1 VFPGSLRGRLLWW
14 LLLPLAAFVSI
25 SGAISFRNAQ
35 ATADLV
41 QDNALVSSM
50 RIIGEDIDW
59 DNGSVV
65 VQIPPA
71 ALELFES
78 PEQDSVFYRVEA
90 SGHRLLA
97 GSPELPLPRRSGY
110 GPMLYSTHLE
120 DGRAVRA
127 VAYVRQLYDSGR
139 TEEVIVAV
147 AKTEGSRNAMVWQLL
162 RPQLLGEVLTLLLAM
177 VFVYLGL
184 TFELRPL
191 MKVKDDVADRNPSQ
205 LEPIRV
211 QRLHVELRPIVD
223 AINQCIA
230 RMGQQAATQRQ
241 FISDAAHQ
249 LRTPLTLLDAQIQF
263 ARQRENRDVPLA
275 EALAG
280 MHKSSRRMTTLTN
293 KLLLLAQAESAA
305 PSRVQECVDL
315 VALIAGVLEALIAF
329 AQAREIDL
337 GAELEDSLYV
347 TGDEALTAALVT
359 NLVDNALR
367 YTQTGGRVTV
377 EAYRRQDMA
386 IVRVVD
392 NGPGITADARAR
404 VFERFYRASSHAD
417 GTGLGL
423 PIVRE
428 IAHRQGGAVTLDAGE
443 GGVGLVAIV
452 EIPLWR
458 AVIRPAASRDETGE
472 APREATHE
480 HARSET

>member
-1 VFPGSLRGRLLWW
+1 MFSGSLRGRLLWW

-25 SGAISFRNAQ
+25 SGAISFHFAQ

-41 QDNALVSSM
+41 QDNALQSSM

-59 DNGSVV
+59 DNGSVSIQV
-65 VQIPPA
+65 PPA

-97 GSPELPLPRRSGY
+97 GTPDLPLPAHLSDS
-110 GPMLYSTHLE
+110 PTLYATHLD
-120 DGRAVRA
+120 DGRSARA

-139 TEEVIVAV
+139 NEEVIVAV
-147 AKTEGSRNAMVWQLL
+147 AKTEGSRDAMLWRLL
-162 RPQLLGEVLTLLLAM
+162 RPQLSSEVLTLVLAV

-184 TFELRPL
+184 TFELLPL
-191 MKVKDDVADRNPSQ
+191 MKVKDDVADRNALQ

-211 QRLHVELRPIVD
+211 ARLHVELRPIVD

-249 LRTPLTLLDAQIQF
+249 LRTPLALLLAQIQF
-263 ARQRENRDVPLA
+263 ARQRDNRDLPLA

-280 MHKSSRRMTTLTN
+280 MHKSSRKLTTLTN

-305 PSRVQECVDL
+305 PSDAGERIDL
-315 VALIAGVLEALIAF
+315 SALIAGVLEELIAF
-329 AQAREIDL
+329 AQARDIDL
-337 GAELEDSLYV
+337 GAELEDGLYV
-347 TGDEALTAALVT
+347 RGDEALSAALVT

-367 YTQTGGRVTV
+367 YTQAGGRVTV
-377 EAYRRQDMA
+377 QTQRRDEMA
-386 IVRVVD
+386 IVRVID
-392 NGPGITADARAR
+392 NGPGLSAEARER
-404 VFERFYRASSHAD
+404 VFERFYRGSNHAD

-428 IAHRQGGAVTLDAGE
+428 IAHRQGGTVSLGPGE
-443 GGVGLVAIV
+443 GGAGLVVAV
-452 EIPLWR
+452 AMRLWMGQLDDWADALR
-458 AVIRPAASRDETGE
+458 GQQKE
-472 APREATHE
+472 
-480 HARSET
+480 

>member
-1 VFPGSLRGRLLWW
+1 MFSGSLRGRLLWW

-25 SGAISFRNAQ
+25 SVVISYRFAHT
-35 ATADLV
+35 TADLV
-41 QDNALVSSM
+41 QDNALLSSM

-59 DNGSVV
+59 DNGSVSI
-65 VQIPPA
+65 QIPPA

-78 PEQDSVFYRVEA
+78 PEQDTVFYRVEA
-90 SGHRLLA
+90 KGNRLLA
-97 GSPELPLPRRSGY
+97 GSPDLPLPPHVSDS
-110 GPMLYSTHLE
+110 PTLYSTHFA
-120 DGRAVRA
+120 DGSPARA
-127 VAYVRQLYDSGR
+127 VAYARQLYDSGH

-147 AKTEGSRNAMVWQLL
+147 AKTEGSRDAMVWRLL
-162 RPQLLGEVLTLLLAM
+162 RPQLSGEVLTLVLAM

-191 MKVKDDVADRNPSQ
+191 MKVKDDVADRNASQ

-211 QRLHVELRPIVD
+211 ARLHVELRPIVE

-249 LRTPLTLLDAQIQF
+249 LRTPLALLAAQIQF
-263 ARQRENRDVPLA
+263 ARQRDSRDAPLG

-280 MHKSSRRMTTLTN
+280 MHKSSRKLTTLTN

-305 PSRVQECVDL
+305 PANAGERIDL
-315 VALIAGVLEALIAF
+315 SALIAGVLEELIAF
-329 AQAREIDL
+329 AQSREIDL
-337 GAELEDSLYV
+337 GAELEDGLSV

-367 YTQTGGRVTV
+367 YTQAGGRVTV
-377 EAYRRQDMA
+377 QTQRRDEMA
-386 IVRVVD
+386 IVRVID
-392 NGPGITADARAR
+392 NGPGIRAEARER
-404 VFERFYRASSHAD
+404 VFERFYRASAHAE

-428 IAHRQGGAVTLDAGE
+428 IAHRQGGSVTLESND
-443 GGVGLVAIV
+443 GGAGLVATV
-452 EIPLWR
+452 EMPLWM
-458 AVIRPAASRDETGE
+458 S
-472 APREATHE
+472 AT
-480 HARSET
+480 

>member
-1 VFPGSLRGRLLWW
+1 MFSGSLRGRLLWW

-25 SGAISFRNAQ
+25 SGLISYRNAQ
-35 ATADLV
+35 TTADLV
-41 QDNALVSSM
+41 QDNALLSSM

-59 DNGSVV
+59 DNGSVSIQV
-65 VQIPPA
+65 PPA

-97 GSPELPLPRRSGY
+97 GSPELPVPRGA
-110 GPMLYSTHLE
+110 GDVPMLYYTHLD
-120 DGRAVRA
+120 DGRPVRA
-127 VAYVRQLYDSGR
+127 AVYVRQLYDSGR

-147 AKTEGSRNAMVWQLL
+147 AKTEGSRDAMLWRLL
-162 RPQLLGEVLTLLLAM
+162 RPQLFGEVLTLVLAM

-191 MKVKDDVADRNPSQ
+191 MKVKDDVADRNASQ

-211 QRLHVELRPIVD
+211 VRLHVELRPIVD

-249 LRTPLTLLDAQIQF
+249 LRTPLALLVAQIQF
-263 ARQRENRDVPLA
+263 ARQRENRDAPLS

-280 MHKSSRRMTTLTN
+280 MHKSSHKLTTLTN

-305 PSRVQECVDL
+305 PPNTRERVDL
-315 VALIAGVLEALIAF
+315 SALIAGVLEELIAF
-329 AQAREIDL
+329 AQSREIDL

-377 EAYRRQDMA
+377 HAQRSNDRA
-386 IVRVVD
+386 IVRVID
-392 NGPGITADARAR
+392 NGPGIKAEARAR

-428 IAHRQGGAVTLDAGE
+428 IAHRQGGAVTLEPGE
-443 GGVGLVAIV
+443 GGVGLVATV
-452 EIPLWR
+452 EMRLW
-458 AVIRPAASRDETGE
+458 S
-472 APREATHE
+472 APV
-480 HARSET
+480 

>member
-1 VFPGSLRGRLLWW
+1 MFSGSLRGRLLWW

-25 SGAISFRNAQ
+25 SVVISYRFAQ
-35 ATADLV
+35 NTADLV
-41 QDNALVSSM
+41 QDNALLSSM

-59 DNGSVV
+59 DNGSVSI
-65 VQIPPA
+65 QIPPA

-97 GSPELPLPRRSGY
+97 GIPELPLPPHVSDK
-110 GPMLYSTHLE
+110 PALYSTRFA
-120 DGRAVRA
+120 DGRAARA
-127 VAYVRQLYDSGR
+127 VAYARQLYDSGH

-147 AKTEGSRNAMVWQLL
+147 AKTEGSRDAMVWRLL
-162 RPQLLGEVLTLLLAM
+162 RPQLSGEVLTLVLAM

-184 TFELRPL
+184 TFELLPL
-191 MKVKDDVADRNPSQ
+191 MKVKDDVADRNASQ

-211 QRLHVELRPIVD
+211 ARLHVELRPIVE

-249 LRTPLTLLDAQIQF
+249 LRTPLALLAAQIQF
-263 ARQRENRDVPLA
+263 ARQRDSRDAPLD

-280 MHKSSRRMTTLTN
+280 MHKSSRKLTTLTN

-305 PSRVQECVDL
+305 PLNVPERIDL
-315 VALIAGVLEALIAF
+315 SALIAGVLEELIAF
-329 AQAREIDL
+329 AQSREIDL
-337 GAELEDSLYV
+337 GAELEDGLYV

-367 YTQTGGRVTV
+367 YTQAGGRVTV
-377 EAYRRQDMA
+377 QTQRRDGMA
-386 IVRVVD
+386 IVRVID
-392 NGPGITADARAR
+392 NGPGIKADARER
-404 VFERFYRASSHAD
+404 VFERFYRASSHTE

-428 IAHRQGGAVTLDAGE
+428 IAHRQGGSVTLESNAG
-443 GGVGLVAIV
+443 GAGLVATV
-452 EIPLWR
+452 EMRLWL
-458 AVIRPAASRDETGE
+458 G
-472 APREATHE
+472 AT
-480 HARSET
+480 

>member
-1 VFPGSLRGRLLWW
+1 VFSGSLRGRLLWW

-25 SGAISFRNAQ
+25 SGLISYRNAQ
-35 ATADLV
+35 TTADLV
-41 QDNALVSSM
+41 QDNALLSSM

-59 DNGSVV
+59 DNGSVSI
-65 VQIPPA
+65 QIPPA

-90 SGHRLLA
+90 SGHRLVA
-97 GSPELPLPRRSGY
+97 GIPGLSVPRGVSDV
-110 GPMLYSTHLE
+110 PMLYYTHLD
-120 DGRAVRA
+120 DGRPMRA
-127 VAYVRQLYDSGR
+127 AAYVRQLYDSGR
-139 TEEVIVAV
+139 TESVIVAV
-147 AKTEGSRNAMVWQLL
+147 AKTEGSRDAMLWRLL
-162 RPQLLGEVLTLLLAM
+162 RPQLFGEVLTLVLAM

-191 MKVKDDVADRNPSQ
+191 MKVKDDVADRNASQ

-211 QRLHVELRPIVD
+211 ARLHVELRPIVE

-249 LRTPLTLLDAQIQF
+249 LRTPLALLVAQIQF
-263 ARQRENRDVPLA
+263 ARQRENHDVPLS

-280 MHKSSRRMTTLTN
+280 MHKSSRKLTTLTN
-293 KLLLLAQAESAA
+293 KLLLLAQAESAV
-305 PSRVQECVDL
+305 PSSTREKVDL
-315 VALIAGVLEALIAF
+315 SALIAGVLEELIAF
-329 AQAREIDL
+329 AQSREIDL
-337 GAELEDSLYV
+337 GAELEDGLYV

-367 YTQTGGRVTV
+367 YTQPGGRVTV
-377 EAYRRQDMA
+377 HAERSHDQA
-386 IVRVVD
+386 IVRVID
-392 NGPGITADARAR
+392 NGPGIGAEARTR

-428 IAHRQGGAVTLDAGE
+428 IAHRQGGTVTLEPGE
-443 GGVGLVAIV
+443 GGIGLVATV
-452 EIPLWR
+452 EMRLWS
-458 AVIRPAASRDETGE
+458 AA
-472 APREATHE
+472 A
-480 HARSET
+480 

>member
-1 VFPGSLRGRLLWW
+1 
-14 LLLPLAAFVSI
+14 LLPLAAFVSI
-25 SGAISFRNAQ
+25 SGVISYRLAQ
-35 ATADLV
+35 TTADLV
-41 QDNALVSSM
+41 QDNALLSSM

-59 DNGSVV
+59 DNGSVSI
-65 VQIPPA
+65 QIPPA

-97 GSPELPLPRRSGY
+97 GIPELPLPPRAGDR
-110 GPMLYSTHLE
+110 PTLYSTRLE
-120 DGRAVRA
+120 DGRTVRA

-139 TEEVIVAV
+139 REEVVVAV
-147 AKTEGSRNAMVWQLL
+147 AKTEGSRDAMVWRLL
-162 RPQLLGEVLTLLLAM
+162 RPQLFGEVLTLVLAM

-211 QRLHVELRPIVD
+211 ARLHVELRPIVE

-249 LRTPLTLLDAQIQF
+249 LRTPLALLLAQIQF
-263 ARQRENRDVPLA
+263 ARQRDNRDVPLA

-280 MHKSSRRMTTLTN
+280 MHKSSRKLTTLTN

-305 PSRVQECVDL
+305 PSTTRERVDL
-315 VALIAGVLEALIAF
+315 SALIAGVLEELIAF
-329 AQAREIDL
+329 AQSHEIDL
-337 GAELEDSLYV
+337 GAELEDGLFV

-367 YTQTGGRVTV
+367 YTQPGGRVTV
-377 EAYRRQDMA
+377 QTQRGNGMA
-386 IVRVVD
+386 IVRVID
-392 NGPGITADARAR
+392 NGPGIKAEARER

-428 IAHRQGGAVTLDAGE
+428 IAHRQGGTVTLE
-443 GGVGLVAIV
+443 SNKGGAGLVATV
-452 EIPLWR
+452 EMRLW
-458 AVIRPAASRDETGE
+458 AG
-472 APREATHE
+472 AT
-480 HARSET
+480 

>member
-1 VFPGSLRGRLLWW
+1 MFSGSLRGRLLWW

-25 SGAISFRNAQ
+25 SVVISYRFAQ
-35 ATADLV
+35 NTADLV
-41 QDNALVSSM
+41 QDHALLSSM
-50 RIIGEDIDW
+50 RIIGEDVDW
-59 DNGSVV
+59 DNGSVSI
-65 VQIPPA
+65 QIPPA

-78 PEQDSVFYRVEA
+78 PEQDTVFYRVEA

-97 GSPELPLPRRSGY
+97 GIPELPLPPHVSDK
-110 GPMLYSTHLE
+110 PTLYATHFT
-120 DGRAVRA
+120 DGRAARA
-127 VAYVRQLYDSGR
+127 VAYARQLYDSGH

-147 AKTEGSRNAMVWQLL
+147 AKTEGSRDAMVWRLL
-162 RPQLLGEVLTLLLAM
+162 RPQLSGEVLTLVLAM

-184 TFELRPL
+184 TFELLPL
-191 MKVKDDVADRNPSQ
+191 MKVKDDVADRNASQ

-211 QRLHVELRPIVD
+211 ARLHVELRPIVD

-249 LRTPLTLLDAQIQF
+249 LRTPLALLVAQIQF
-263 ARQRENRDVPLA
+263 ARQRDSRDARLD

-280 MHKSSRRMTTLTN
+280 MHKSSRKLTTLTN

-305 PSRVQECVDL
+305 PLSVPERIDL
-315 VALIAGVLEALIAF
+315 SALIAGVLEELIAF
-329 AQAREIDL
+329 AQSREIDL
-337 GAELEDSLYV
+337 GAELEDGLYV

-367 YTQTGGRVTV
+367 YTQAGGRVTV
-377 EAYRRQDMA
+377 QTQRRDAMA
-386 IVRVVD
+386 IVRVID
-392 NGPGITADARAR
+392 NGPGIKADARER
-404 VFERFYRASSHAD
+404 VFERFYRASSHAE

-428 IAHRQGGAVTLDAGE
+428 IAHRQGGSVTLESNAG
-443 GGVGLVAIV
+443 GAGLVATV
-452 EIPLWR
+452 EMRLWL
-458 AVIRPAASRDETGE
+458 G
-472 APREATHE
+472 AT
-480 HARSET
+480 

>member
-1 VFPGSLRGRLLWW
+1 MFSGSLRGRLLWW

-25 SGAISFRNAQ
+25 SGAISYRFAQ
-35 ATADLV
+35 TTADLV
-41 QDNALVSSM
+41 QDNALLSSM

-59 DNGSVV
+59 DNGSVSIQV
-65 VQIPPA
+65 PPA

-78 PEQDSVFYRVEA
+78 PEQDVVFYRVEA

-97 GSPELPLPRRSGY
+97 GNPELPLPPHAGDA
-110 GPMLYSTHLE
+110 PTLYSTRLE
-120 DGRAVRA
+120 DGRAMRA

-139 TEEVIVAV
+139 NEEVVVAV
-147 AKTEGSRNAMVWQLL
+147 AKTEGSRDAMLWHLL
-162 RPQLLGEVLTLLLAM
+162 RPQLFSEVLTLVLAM

-184 TFELRPL
+184 TFELLPL
-191 MKVKDDVADRNPSQ
+191 MKVKDDVADRKPSQ

-211 QRLHVELRPIVD
+211 ARLHVELRPIVE

-249 LRTPLTLLDAQIQF
+249 LRTPLALLVAQIQF
-263 ARQRENRDVPLA
+263 AQQRDNRDAPLA

-280 MHKSSRRMTTLTN
+280 MHKSSRKLTTLTN

-305 PSRVQECVDL
+305 PSGSRERVDL
-315 VALIAGVLEALIAF
+315 HELTAGVLEELIAF
-329 AQAREIDL
+329 AQSRDIDL
-337 GAELEDSLYV
+337 GAELEDDLFV

-367 YTQTGGRVTV
+367 YTQPGGRVTV
-377 EAYRRQDMA
+377 QTQRCHDMA
-386 IVRVVD
+386 IVRVID
-392 NGPGITADARAR
+392 NGPGIEAEARAR
-404 VFERFYRASSHAD
+404 VFERFYRASNHAE

-428 IAHRQGGAVTLDAGE
+428 IAHRQGGTVTLESNEDGI
-443 GGVGLVAIV
+443 GLVATV
-452 EIPLWR
+452 EMRVW
-458 AVIRPAASRDETGE
+458 AG
-472 APREATHE
+472 AT
-480 HARSET
+480 

>member
-1 VFPGSLRGRLLWW
+1 MFSGSLRGRLLWW

-25 SGAISFRNAQ
+25 SGMISYRNAQ
-35 ATADLV
+35 TTADLV
-41 QDNALVSSM
+41 QDNALLSSI

-59 DNGSVV
+59 DNGNVS

-90 SGHRLLA
+90 SGRRLLA
-97 GSPELPLPRRSGY
+97 GSLELPVPRGA
-110 GPMLYSTHLE
+110 GDVPMVYSTHLA

-127 VAYVRQLYDSGR
+127 ATYVRQLYDSGR
-139 TEEVIVAV
+139 TEEVVVAV
-147 AKTEGSRNAMVWQLL
+147 AKTEGSRDAMVWRLL
-162 RPQLLGEVLTLLLAM
+162 RPQLFGEVLTLVLAM

-191 MKVKDDVADRNPSQ
+191 MKVKDDVADRNASQ

-211 QRLHVELRPIVD
+211 ARLHVELRPIVE

-249 LRTPLTLLDAQIQF
+249 LRTPLALLVAQIQF
-263 ARQRENRDVPLA
+263 ARQRENRDVPLT

-280 MHKSSRRMTTLTN
+280 MHKSSRKLTTLTN

-305 PSRVQECVDL
+305 PSNTRERVDL
-315 VALIAGVLEALIAF
+315 SALIAGVLEELIAF
-329 AQAREIDL
+329 AQSRAIDL
-337 GAELEDSLYV
+337 GAELEDGLYV

-367 YTQTGGRVTV
+367 YTQPGGRVTV
-377 EAYRRQDMA
+377 HTERSNDRA
-386 IVRVVD
+386 IVRVID
-392 NGPGITADARAR
+392 NGPGLKAEARAR
-404 VFERFYRASSHAD
+404 VFERFYRASSHAE

-428 IAHRQGGAVTLDAGE
+428 IAHRQGGTVTLEPGE
-443 GGVGLVAIV
+443 DGVGLIATV
-452 EIPLWR
+452 EMRLWSA
-458 AVIRPAASRDETGE
+458 AV
-472 APREATHE
+472 
-480 HARSET
+480 

>member
-1 VFPGSLRGRLLWW
+1 MFSGSLRGRLLWW

-25 SGAISFRNAQ
+25 SGMISYRNAQ
-35 ATADLV
+35 TTADLV
-41 QDNALVSSM
+41 QDNALLSSM

-59 DNGSVV
+59 DNGNVSI
-65 VQIPPA
+65 QIPPA

-78 PEQDSVFYRVEA
+78 PEQDNVYYRVEA

-97 GSPELPLPRRSGY
+97 GNLELPVPRGA
-110 GPMLYSTHLE
+110 GDVPMLYATHLD

-127 VAYVRQLYDSGR
+127 AAYVRQLYDSGR
-139 TEEVIVAV
+139 TEEVVVVV
-147 AKTEGSRNAMVWQLL
+147 AKTEGSRDAMVWRLL
-162 RPQLLGEVLTLLLAM
+162 RPQLFGEVLTLVLAM

-191 MKVKDDVADRNPSQ
+191 MKVKDDVADRNASQ

-211 QRLHVELRPIVD
+211 ARLHVELRPIVE

-249 LRTPLTLLDAQIQF
+249 LRTPLALLVAQIQF
-263 ARQRENRDVPLA
+263 ARQRENRDVPLT

-280 MHKSSRRMTTLTN
+280 MHKSSRKLTTLTN

-305 PSRVQECVDL
+305 LSNARERVDL
-315 VALIAGVLEALIAF
+315 SALIASVLEELIAF
-329 AQAREIDL
+329 AQSREIDL
-337 GAELEDSLYV
+337 GAELEDGLYV

-367 YTQTGGRVTV
+367 YTQPGGRVTV
-377 EAYRRQDMA
+377 HTRRDNDRA
-386 IVRVVD
+386 IVRVID
-392 NGPGITADARAR
+392 NGPGIRVEARAR

-428 IAHRQGGAVTLDAGE
+428 IAYRQGGTVTLEPGE
-443 GGVGLVAIV
+443 GGVGLVVTV
-452 EIPLWR
+452 EMRLWSA
-458 AVIRPAASRDETGE
+458 AV
-472 APREATHE
+472 
-480 HARSET
+480 

>member
-1 VFPGSLRGRLLWW
+1 MFSGSLRGRLLWW

-25 SGAISFRNAQ
+25 SVAISYRFAQ
-35 ATADLV
+35 TTADLV
-41 QDNALVSSM
+41 QDNALLSSM

-59 DNGSVV
+59 DDSSVSLQV
-65 VQIPPA
+65 PPA

-97 GSPELPLPRRSGY
+97 GSPDLPLPPHVSDS
-110 GPMLYSTHLE
+110 PTLYSTHFD
-120 DGRAVRA
+120 DGREARA

-147 AKTEGSRNAMVWQLL
+147 AKTEGSRDAMVWRLL
-162 RPQLLGEVLTLLLAM
+162 RPQLSGEVLTLVLAM

-184 TFELRPL
+184 TFELLPL
-191 MKVKDDVADRNPSQ
+191 MKVKDDVADRNASQ

-211 QRLHVELRPIVD
+211 ARLHVELRPIVE

-249 LRTPLTLLDAQIQF
+249 LRTPLALLVAQIQF
-263 ARQRENRDVPLA
+263 ARQRDNRDAPLA

-280 MHKSSRRMTTLTN
+280 MHKSSRKLTTLTN
-293 KLLLLAQAESAA
+293 KLLLLAQAESVA
-305 PSRVQECVDL
+305 PSSARERIDL
-315 VALIAGVLEALIAF
+315 SALIAGVLEELIAF
-329 AQAREIDL
+329 AQSREIDL
-337 GAELEDSLYV
+337 GAELEDGLYV
-347 TGDEALTAALVT
+347 TGDEALTSALVT

-367 YTQTGGRVTV
+367 YTQAGGHVTV
-377 EAYRRQDMA
+377 QTRRRDEMA
-386 IVRVVD
+386 IVRVID
-392 NGPGITADARAR
+392 NGPGIKAEARER
-404 VFERFYRASSHAD
+404 VFERFYRASSHAE

-428 IAHRQGGAVTLDAGE
+428 IAQRQGGSVTLEPNED
-443 GGVGLVAIV
+443 GVGLVATV
-452 EIPLWR
+452 EMRLWMGSG
-458 AVIRPAASRDETGE
+458 AS
-472 APREATHE
+472 
-480 HARSET
+480 

>member
-1 VFPGSLRGRLLWW
+1 MFSGSLRGRLLWW
-14 LLLPLAAFVSI
+14 LLLPLAAFVSV
-25 SGAISFRNAQ
+25 SGMMSYRNAQ
-35 ATADLV
+35 TTADLV
-41 QDNALVSSM
+41 QDNALLSST

-59 DNGSVV
+59 DNGSVSI
-65 VQIPPA
+65 QIPPA

-97 GSPELPLPRRSGY
+97 GTPELPLPSHVGDT
-110 GPMLYSTHLE
+110 PKLYSTRLE
-120 DGRAVRA
+120 DGREVRA
-127 VAYVRQLYDSGR
+127 AIYVRQLYDAGR
-139 TEEVIVAV
+139 REDVIVAV
-147 AKTEGSRNAMVWQLL
+147 AKTEGSRDAMVWRLL
-162 RPQLLGEVLTLLLAM
+162 RPQLFGEVLTLVLAM

-205 LEPIRV
+205 LKPIRV
-211 QRLHVELRPIVD
+211 TRLHVELRPIVE

-249 LRTPLTLLDAQIQF
+249 MRTPLALLAAQIQF
-263 ARQRENRDVPLA
+263 ARQRENRDAPLT

-280 MHKSSRRMTTLTN
+280 MHKSSRKLTTLTN

-305 PSRVQECVDL
+305 PAGACERVDL
-315 VALIAGVLEALIAF
+315 SALIAGVLEELIAF
-329 AQAREIDL
+329 AQSREIDL
-337 GAELEDSLYV
+337 GAELEDGLIVS
-347 TGDEALTAALVT
+347 GDEALTAALVT

-367 YTQTGGRVTV
+367 YTQPGGRVTV
-377 EAYRRQDMA
+377 HTERSNDMA
-386 IVRVVD
+386 IVRVID
-392 NGPGITADARAR
+392 NGPGIKAEARPR
-404 VFERFYRASSHAD
+404 VFERFYRASNHAE

-428 IAHRQGGAVTLDAGE
+428 IAHRQGGTVTLDPGE
-443 GGVGLVAIV
+443 GGVGLVVTV
-452 EIPLWR
+452 EMRLWT
-458 AVIRPAASRDETGE
+458 AGPKYGAA
-472 APREATHE
+472 
-480 HARSET
+480 

>member
-1 VFPGSLRGRLLWW
+1 MFSGSLRGRLLWW

-25 SGAISFRNAQ
+25 SGLISYRNAQ
-35 ATADLV
+35 TTADLV
-41 QDNALVSSM
+41 QDNALLSSM

-59 DNGSVV
+59 DNGSVSIQV
-65 VQIPPA
+65 PPA

-78 PEQDSVFYRVEA
+78 PEQDSVYYRVEA

-97 GSPELPLPRRSGY
+97 GSLELPVPRGA
-110 GPMLYSTHLE
+110 GDVPMLYYTHLD
-120 DGRAVRA
+120 DGRPVRA
-127 VAYVRQLYDSGR
+127 AVYVRQLYDSGR

-147 AKTEGSRNAMVWQLL
+147 AKTEGSRDAMLWRLL
-162 RPQLLGEVLTLLLAM
+162 RPQLFGEVLTLVLAM

-191 MKVKDDVADRNPSQ
+191 MKVKDDVADRNASQ

-211 QRLHVELRPIVD
+211 VRLHVELRPIVD

-249 LRTPLTLLDAQIQF
+249 LRTPLALLVAQIQF
-263 ARQRENRDVPLA
+263 ARQRENRDAPLS

-280 MHKSSRRMTTLTN
+280 MHKSSHKLTTLTN

-305 PSRVQECVDL
+305 APNTRERVDL
-315 VALIAGVLEALIAF
+315 GALIAGVLEELIAF
-329 AQAREIDL
+329 AQSREIDL
-337 GAELEDSLYV
+337 GAELEDNLYV

-377 EAYRRQDMA
+377 HAKRSNDRA
-386 IVRVVD
+386 IVRVID
-392 NGPGITADARAR
+392 NGPGIKAEARAR

-428 IAHRQGGAVTLDAGE
+428 IAHRQGGAVTLEPGE
-443 GGVGLVAIV
+443 GGVGLVATV
-452 EIPLWR
+452 EMRLWSA
-458 AVIRPAASRDETGE
+458 AV
-472 APREATHE
+472 
-480 HARSET
+480 

>member
-1 VFPGSLRGRLLWW
+1 MFSGSLRGRLLWW

-25 SGAISFRNAQ
+25 SGMISYRNAQ
-35 ATADLV
+35 TTADLV
-41 QDNALVSSM
+41 QDNALLSSM

-59 DNGSVV
+59 DNGSVSI
-65 VQIPPA
+65 QIPPA

-97 GSPELPLPRRSGY
+97 GSLELPLPPHAGDS
-110 GPMLYSTHLE
+110 PTLYATRLE

-127 VAYVRQLYDSGR
+127 VAYARQLYDSGR
-139 TEEVIVAV
+139 TEEVVVAV
-147 AKTEGSRNAMVWQLL
+147 AKTEGSRDAMVWRLL
-162 RPQLLGEVLTLLLAM
+162 RPQLFGEVLTLVLAM

-184 TFELRPL
+184 TFELLPL

-211 QRLHVELRPIVD
+211 ARLHVELRPIVE

-249 LRTPLTLLDAQIQF
+249 MRTPLTLLVAQIQF
-263 ARQRENRDVPLA
+263 ARQRENRDAPLA

-280 MHKSSRRMTTLTN
+280 MHKSSRKLTTLTD

-305 PSRVQECVDL
+305 PAGARERVDL
-315 VALIAGVLEALIAF
+315 SALIAGVLEELIAF
-329 AQAREIDL
+329 AQSREIDL
-337 GAELEDSLYV
+337 GAELEDGLIV

-367 YTQTGGRVTV
+367 YTQAGGCVTV
-377 EAYRRQDMA
+377 QTSRYNDMA
-386 IVRVVD
+386 VVRVID
-392 NGPGITADARAR
+392 NGPGIKAEVRAR

-428 IAHRQGGAVTLDAGE
+428 IAHRQGGAVTLESGE
-443 GGVGLVAIV
+443 DGVGLVATV
-452 EIPLWR
+452 EMRLWT
-458 AVIRPAASRDETGE
+458 AAT
-472 APREATHE
+472 
-480 HARSET
+480 

>member
-1 VFPGSLRGRLLWW
+1 MFSGSLRGRLLWW

-25 SGAISFRNAQ
+25 SGMISYRNAQ
-35 ATADLV
+35 TTADLV
-41 QDNALVSSM
+41 QDNALLSSM

-59 DNGSVV
+59 DNGNVSI
-65 VQIPPA
+65 QIPPA

-78 PEQDSVFYRVEA
+78 PEQDNVYYRVEA
-90 SGHRLLA
+90 SGYRLLA
-97 GSPELPLPRRSGY
+97 GNLELPVPRGA
-110 GPMLYSTHLE
+110 GDVPMLYATHLD

-127 VAYVRQLYDSGR
+127 AAYVRQLYDSGR
-139 TEEVIVAV
+139 TEEVVVVV
-147 AKTEGSRNAMVWQLL
+147 AKTEGSRDAMVWRLL
-162 RPQLLGEVLTLLLAM
+162 RPQLFGEVLTLVLAM

-191 MKVKDDVADRNPSQ
+191 MKVKDDVADRNASQ

-211 QRLHVELRPIVD
+211 ARLHVELRPIVE

-249 LRTPLTLLDAQIQF
+249 LRTPLALLVAQIQF
-263 ARQRENRDVPLA
+263 ARQRENRDVPLT

-280 MHKSSRRMTTLTN
+280 MHKSSRKLTTLTN

-305 PSRVQECVDL
+305 LSNARERVDL
-315 VALIAGVLEALIAF
+315 SALIASVLEELIAF
-329 AQAREIDL
+329 AQSREIDL
-337 GAELEDSLYV
+337 GAELEDGLYV

-367 YTQTGGRVTV
+367 YTQPGGRVTV
-377 EAYRRQDMA
+377 HTRRDNDRA
-386 IVRVVD
+386 IVRVID
-392 NGPGITADARAR
+392 NGPGIRAEARAR

-428 IAHRQGGAVTLDAGE
+428 IAYRQGGTVTLEPGE
-443 GGVGLVAIV
+443 GGVGLVVTV
-452 EIPLWR
+452 EMRLWSA
-458 AVIRPAASRDETGE
+458 AV
-472 APREATHE
+472 
-480 HARSET
+480 

>member
-1 VFPGSLRGRLLWW
+1 MFSGSLRGRLLWW

-25 SGAISFRNAQ
+25 SGMISFRNAQ
-35 ATADLV
+35 TTADLV
-41 QDNALVSSM
+41 QDNALLSSM
-50 RIIGEDIDW
+50 RIIGEDVDW
-59 DNGSVV
+59 DNGNIVI
-65 VQIPPA
+65 QIPPA

-97 GSPELPLPRRSGY
+97 GTPDLPLPPGAGAGV
-110 GPMLYSTHLE
+110 GPRLYATHLD

-127 VAYVRQLYDSGR
+127 ATYVRQLYDSGR
-139 TEEVIVAV
+139 TEEVVVAV
-147 AKTEGSRNAMVWQLL
+147 AKTEGSRDAMVWRLL
-162 RPQLLGEVLTLLLAM
+162 RPQLFGEVLTLVLAM

-191 MKVKDDVADRNPSQ
+191 MKVKDDVEDRNPSQ

-211 QRLHVELRPIVD
+211 ARLHVELRPIVE

-230 RMGQQAATQRQ
+230 RMRQQATAQRQ

-263 ARQRENRDVPLA
+263 ARQRENRDARLA

-280 MHKSSRRMTTLTN
+280 MHKSSRKMTTLTN

-305 PSRVQECVDL
+305 PSKEHERVDL
-315 VALIAGVLEALIAF
+315 SALIAGVLEELIAF
-329 AQAREIDL
+329 AQSREIDL
-337 GAELEDSLYV
+337 GAELEDGLQV

-367 YTQTGGRVTV
+367 YTQAGGRVTV
-377 EAYRRQDMA
+377 QTQRSNDMA

-392 NGPGITADARAR
+392 NGPGIKAEARAR
-404 VFERFYRASSHAD
+404 VFERFYRASNHAD

-428 IAHRQGGAVTLDAGE
+428 IAHRQGGTVTLGPGE
-443 GGVGLVAIV
+443 DGVGLVATV
-452 EIPLWR
+452 EMRLWAA
-458 AVIRPAASRDETGE
+458 AVRNAARGDI
-472 APREATHE
+472 
-480 HARSET
+480 

>member
-1 VFPGSLRGRLLWW
+1 MFSGSLRGRLLWW

-25 SGAISFRNAQ
+25 SVVISYRFAQ
-35 ATADLV
+35 NTADLV
-41 QDNALVSSM
+41 QDNALLSSM

-59 DNGSVV
+59 DNGSVTI
-65 VQIPPA
+65 QIPPA

-78 PEQDSVFYRVEA
+78 PEQDTVFYRVEA

-97 GSPELPLPRRSGY
+97 GIPELQLPPHVSDK
-110 GPMLYSTHLE
+110 PTLYSTHFA
-120 DGRAVRA
+120 DGRAARA
-127 VAYVRQLYDSGR
+127 VAYARQLYDSGH

-147 AKTEGSRNAMVWQLL
+147 AKTEGSRDAMVWRLL
-162 RPQLLGEVLTLLLAM
+162 RPQLSGEVLTLVLAM

-184 TFELRPL
+184 TFELLPL
-191 MKVKDDVADRNPSQ
+191 MKVKDDVADRNASQ

-211 QRLHVELRPIVD
+211 ARLHVELRPIVE

-249 LRTPLTLLDAQIQF
+249 LRTPLALLAAQIQF
-263 ARQRENRDVPLA
+263 ARQRDSRDAPLA

-280 MHKSSRRMTTLTN
+280 MHKSSRKLTTLTN

-305 PSRVQECVDL
+305 PLNVPERIDL
-315 VALIAGVLEALIAF
+315 SALIAGVLEELIAF
-329 AQAREIDL
+329 AQSREIDL
-337 GAELEDSLYV
+337 GAELEDGLYV

-367 YTQTGGRVTV
+367 YTQAGGRVTV
-377 EAYRRQDMA
+377 QTQRREGMA
-386 IVRVVD
+386 IVRVID
-392 NGPGITADARAR
+392 NGPGIKADARER
-404 VFERFYRASSHAD
+404 VFERFYRASSHAE

-428 IAHRQGGAVTLDAGE
+428 IAHRQGGGVTLESNAG
-443 GGVGLVAIV
+443 GAGLVATV
-452 EIPLWR
+452 EMRLW
-458 AVIRPAASRDETGE
+458 IGAS
-472 APREATHE
+472 
-480 HARSET
+480 

>member
-1 VFPGSLRGRLLWW
+1 MFSGSLRGRLLWW

-25 SGAISFRNAQ
+25 SGVISYRNAQ
-35 ATADLV
+35 TTADLV
-41 QDNALVSSM
+41 QDNALLSSM

-59 DNGSVV
+59 DNGNVSI
-65 VQIPPA
+65 QIPPA

-97 GSPELPLPRRSGY
+97 GSLELPVPRGV
-110 GPMLYSTHLE
+110 GDFPMLYSTHLD
-120 DGRAVRA
+120 DGRPVRA
-127 VAYVRQLYDSGR
+127 VAYLRQLYDSGR
-139 TEEVIVAV
+139 TEEVVVAV
-147 AKTEGSRNAMVWQLL
+147 AKTEGSRDAMVWRLL
-162 RPQLLGEVLTLLLAM
+162 RPQLFGEVLTLVLAM

-191 MKVKDDVADRNPSQ
+191 MKVKDDVADRNASQ

-211 QRLHVELRPIVD
+211 ARLHVELRPIVE

-249 LRTPLTLLDAQIQF
+249 LRTPLALLVAQIQF
-263 ARQRENRDVPLA
+263 ARQRENRDVPLT

-280 MHKSSRRMTTLTN
+280 MHKSSRKLTTLTN

-305 PSRVQECVDL
+305 PSNTRERVDL
-315 VALIAGVLEALIAF
+315 SALIAGVLEELIAF
-329 AQAREIDL
+329 AQSREIDL
-337 GAELEDSLYV
+337 GAELEDGLYV

-367 YTQTGGRVTV
+367 YTQPGGCVTV
-377 EAYRRQDMA
+377 HTQRSHDRAT
-386 IVRVVD
+386 VRVLD
-392 NGPGITADARAR
+392 NGPGIKAEARAR
-404 VFERFYRASSHAD
+404 VFERFYRASNHAD

-428 IAHRQGGAVTLDAGE
+428 IAHRQGGTVTLEPGE
-443 GGVGLVAIV
+443 GGVGLVATV
-452 EIPLWR
+452 EMRLWSA
-458 AVIRPAASRDETGE
+458 AV
-472 APREATHE
+472 
-480 HARSET
+480 

>member
-1 VFPGSLRGRLLWW
+1 MFSGSLRGRLLWW

-25 SGAISFRNAQ
+25 SGMISYRNAQ
-35 ATADLV
+35 TTADLV
-41 QDNALVSSM
+41 QDNALLSSI

-59 DNGSVV
+59 DNGHVS

-97 GSPELPLPRRSGY
+97 GSPELPVPRGVSDV
-110 GPMLYSTHLE
+110 PMLYSTHLG

-127 VAYVRQLYDSGR
+127 ATYVRQLYDSGR
-139 TEEVIVAV
+139 TEEVVVAV
-147 AKTEGSRNAMVWQLL
+147 AKTEGSRDAMVWRLL
-162 RPQLLGEVLTLLLAM
+162 RPQLFGEVLTLVLAM

-191 MKVKDDVADRNPSQ
+191 MKVKDDVADRNASQ

-211 QRLHVELRPIVD
+211 ARLHVELRPIVE

-249 LRTPLTLLDAQIQF
+249 LRTPLALLVAQIQF
-263 ARQRENRDVPLA
+263 ARQRENRDAPLS

-280 MHKSSRRMTTLTN
+280 MHKSSRKLTTLTN

-305 PSRVQECVDL
+305 PSNTRERVDL
-315 VALIAGVLEALIAF
+315 SALIAGVLEELIAF
-329 AQAREIDL
+329 AQSREIDL
-337 GAELEDSLYV
+337 GAELEDGLYV

-367 YTQTGGRVTV
+367 YTQPGGRVTV
-377 EAYRRQDMA
+377 HTQRGNDRA
-386 IVRVVD
+386 IVRVID
-392 NGPGITADARAR
+392 NGPGIKAEARVR

-428 IAHRQGGAVTLDAGE
+428 IARRQGGTVTLEPGE
-443 GGVGLVAIV
+443 DGVGLVATV
-452 EIPLWR
+452 EMRLWS
-458 AVIRPAASRDETGE
+458 AAG
-472 APREATHE
+472 
-480 HARSET
+480 